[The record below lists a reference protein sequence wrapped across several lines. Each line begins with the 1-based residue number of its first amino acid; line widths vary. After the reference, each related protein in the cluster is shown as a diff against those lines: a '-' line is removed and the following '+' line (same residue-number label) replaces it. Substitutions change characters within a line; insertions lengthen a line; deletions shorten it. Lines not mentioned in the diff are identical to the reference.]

1 MMLAWRTS
9 SGATHQAFVH
19 NTERPDGRGLWVG
32 DRGGRGFK
40 LAAGGE
46 LSPGI
51 KEAPRGHPED
61 LNQIDLEAADKVG
74 RSMAYGQR

>member
-1 MMLAWRTS
+1 MVAAYGSVTGEGEVS
-9 SGATHQAFVH
+9 SSL
-19 NTERPDGRGLWVG
+19 R
-32 DRGGRGFK
+32 
-40 LAAGGE
+40 GGE

-51 KEAPRGHPED
+51 KEAPRRHPED